1 MTARTALAPVPP
13 ELAIR
18 SGRALAGFFALT
30 FAWTWGLWWISALIK
45 PTAPGLSGALFL
57 ASAFGPGLAAMLVT
71 LRFDGVAGLRLW
83 FTRCLKWRVGWRWY
97 AYALLVPPL
106 IMLAALVIHSALGG
120 TVPAFPDAGRL
131 LMAIAQFPLILAFG
145 GPLGE
150 EFGWRGYAL
159 PTLAELLGWRW
170 ASVIVGMAWSLWHVP
185 LLLMADTAQA
195 DLPMALFV
203 ASTIGLSIVMAR
215 LSVNTSFSVLPAILL
230 HSVINWC
237 SMVFPI
243 MPAGGDTRAY
253 ALVAGIT
260 IVVALV
266 ALLKLGTKA
275 NSRR

>member
-1 MTARTALAPVPP
+1 MTIAAAAPGLFSPKSVRRPW
-13 ELAIR
+13 
-18 SGRALAGFFALT
+18 RAPAAFFALT

-71 LRFDGVAGLRLW
+71 LAFDGVAGLRLW

-106 IMLAALVIHSALGG
+106 IMLAALVVHAALGG
-120 TVPAFPDAGRL
+120 TVPPFPDAGGL

-159 PTLAELLGWRW
+159 PGLADRLGWRW
-170 ASVIVGMAWSLWHVP
+170 ASVIVGIAWSLWHVP
-185 LLLMADTAQA
+185 LLLMADTVQA
-195 DLPMALFV
+195 DLPLALFV

-215 LSVNTSFSVLPAILL
+215 LSVNTGFSVLPAILL

-237 SMVFPI
+237 SMLFPI
-243 MPAGGDTRAY
+243 MPAGGDPRAY

-266 ALLKLGTKA
+266 ALLKPGPKA
-275 NSRR
+275 HS